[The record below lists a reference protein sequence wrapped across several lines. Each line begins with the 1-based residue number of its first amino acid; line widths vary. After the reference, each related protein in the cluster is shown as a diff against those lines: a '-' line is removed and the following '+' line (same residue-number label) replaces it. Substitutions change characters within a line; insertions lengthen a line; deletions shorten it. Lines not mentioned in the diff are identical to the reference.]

1 MEGYIKLFRTM
12 QEWEWYSDPITKAV
26 FLDLLLNA
34 NYKDSR
40 FKGVEVKR
48 GQVVFGRKECAE
60 RLGISE
66 RNVRTA
72 INHLKSTSEVTIKVT
87 NRFSVVTIENYE
99 KYQGEVSEVTSK
111 VTSKVTSNR
120 PASDQQ
126 LTTSKKVRR
135 EEEKEIK
142 NYLRENREKLDNGG
156 AFHGAVQREPELLSE
171 EESTR
176 LLQTAHEQFKAIKAS
191 IMKGATA

>member
-34 NYKDSR
+34 NYKDGR

-48 GQVVFGRKECAE
+48 GQVVIGRKAMAE

-66 RNVRTA
+66 QSVRTA
-72 INHLKSTSEVTIKVT
+72 INHLKSTNELTSKST
-87 NRFSVVTIENYE
+87 NKFTLVTIENYE
-99 KYQGEVSEVTSK
+99 KYQGDILESTSK
-111 VTSKVTSNR
+111 STSKLTNNQ
-120 PASDQQ
+120 PTTNQQ

-142 NYLRENREKLDNGG
+142 NYLRENREKSDNGG

-176 LLQTAHEQFKAIKAS
+176 LLQTAHEQFKSIKAAL
-191 IMKGATA
+191 MKGATI